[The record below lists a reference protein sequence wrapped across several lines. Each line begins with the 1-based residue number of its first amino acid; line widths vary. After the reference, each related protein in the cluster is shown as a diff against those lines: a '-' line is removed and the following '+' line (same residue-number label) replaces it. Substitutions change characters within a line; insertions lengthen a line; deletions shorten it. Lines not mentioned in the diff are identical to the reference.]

1 MARTHSRSTTTPTPS
16 RPRGA
21 SPRKKQTSVMVL
33 SVAVIIAVVL
43 LALVIA
49 IVATRG
55 SSDGTDADVAQ
66 SRPVTVGG
74 AALPALP
81 ASGPD
86 PAIGR
91 AAPALSGA
99 TFDGTPVVIGGDA
112 RPKII
117 VFAAHWC
124 PHCRAEVPVIQQ
136 WLEDEGRPDGVDL
149 FAVSTAV
156 NPAGPNYPPSS
167 WLEGWPVTTLAD
179 SSDNTAARAYGV
191 DAYPYFVVVR
201 GDGTVARRVTG
212 ELSPQQLTAL
222 VEQARR

>member
-1 MARTHSRSTTTPTPS
+1 MARTRSRPTTARPPS
-16 RPRGA
+16 RKTGATPRN
-21 SPRKKQTSVMVL
+21 KQTSVTL
-33 SVAVIIAVVL
+33 LTIAVIIAVGL

-49 IVATRG
+49 IVATKD
-55 SSDGTDADVAQ
+55 SNTDADTEQ
-66 SRPVTVGG
+66 TRPVTVGG

-91 AAPALSGA
+91 AAPSLSGA
-99 TFDGTPVVIGGDA
+99 AFDGTPVVIGGDA

-124 PHCRAEVPVIQQ
+124 PHCRAEVPVIEQ

-149 FAVSTAV
+149 VAVSTAV
-156 NPAGPNYPPSS
+156 NPAGPNYPPSA

-179 SSDNTAARAYGV
+179 SSDNDAARAYAV

-201 GDGTVARRVTG
+201 GDGKVALRVSG

-222 VEQARR
+222 VDQARR